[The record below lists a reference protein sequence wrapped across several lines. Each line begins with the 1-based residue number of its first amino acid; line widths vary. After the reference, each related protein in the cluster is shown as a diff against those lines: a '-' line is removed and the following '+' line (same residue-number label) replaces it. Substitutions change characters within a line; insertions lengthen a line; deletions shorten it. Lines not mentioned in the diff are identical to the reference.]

1 MTAVWRLEAPKLLG
15 ALARLVRDIDL
26 AQDMA
31 QEALLAALEHWP
43 TAGIPVNPAAWLMT
57 AAKNRALDEN
67 RRQKMMRAKHD
78 EIQHTS
84 AQFGAFDA
92 EQLDVLVHDDV
103 LRLMLIS
110 CHPVL
115 PAESRL
121 ALTLRL
127 VAGLSTAE
135 IARALLSN
143 EPAFAQR
150 IVRAKRTIGE
160 AKVPFELP
168 AESEL
173 SARISP
179 VLEVIYLIFN
189 EGYAATRGDDL
200 IRPELCD
207 EALRLARILASLV
220 PTEAEVHGLV
230 SLMELQASRARAR
243 TDGNG
248 EPLSLLVQNRLCW
261 DSLQIERGLRA
272 LDRAQALRQPYGPYT
287 LQAAI
292 AACHA
297 RARKAEHTD
306 WRRIVALYDALAS
319 LTASPVVELNR
330 AVAVSMAYGPDQG
343 LELLDELAAEGSLE
357 SYHLLYAARGDMR
370 EKLGRYLDA
379 CQDFER
385 TAALTAQARESS
397 FLMRRANDARAL
409 AKPAKH

>member
-57 AAKNRALDEN
+57 AAKNRALDET

-143 EPAFAQR
+143 EPAVAQR
-150 IVRAKRTIGE
+150 IVRAKRTIAE

-230 SLMELQASRARAR
+230 SLMELQASRARAHR
-243 TDGNG
+243 RQRRAHLIARP
-248 EPLSLLVQNRLCW
+248 ESSLL
-261 DSLQIERGLRA
+261 GFA
-272 LDRAQALRQPYGPYT
+272 TDRARPSSARSCAGAASALRPVH
-287 LQAAI
+287 AAGRDRSLP
-292 AACHA
+292 
-297 RARKAEHTD
+297 RASAQG
-306 WRRIVALYDALAS
+306 
-319 LTASPVVELNR
+319 R
-330 AVAVSMAYGPDQG
+330 A
-343 LELLDELAAEGSLE
+343 
-357 SYHLLYAARGDMR
+357 H
-370 EKLGRYLDA
+370 
-379 CQDFER
+379 
-385 TAALTAQARESS
+385 
-397 FLMRRANDARAL
+397 
-409 AKPAKH
+409 